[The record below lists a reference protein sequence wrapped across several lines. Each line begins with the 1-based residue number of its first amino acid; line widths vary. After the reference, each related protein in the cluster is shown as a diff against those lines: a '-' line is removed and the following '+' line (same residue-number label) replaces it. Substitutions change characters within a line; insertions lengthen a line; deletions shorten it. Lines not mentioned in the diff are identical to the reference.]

1 MELKKELNQNLVK
14 PYKHRKKILDLKILE
29 KAYHIRKS
37 YLLVLIAVIVIF
49 ILNRRYFLFG
59 LLTVFSFIFSFYH
72 SKYNRTPMDF
82 KLALFLGLYITRYYG
97 ILFTF
102 VFFVITDIIPSLLG
116 GESVQGSD
124 LFFMAWYFIVNTMV
138 FVFPAVPLYILG
150 PILVVVEAFGS
161 FFINSWFGIPGLV
174 SFLVSFLT
182 ILVRIIYFLT
192 LGRIL
197 DLLFSSIL

>member
-1 MELKKELNQNLVK
+1 MELKKELNHNLVK
-14 PYKHRKKILDLKILE
+14 PYQHRKKLLDLKILE
-29 KAYHIRKS
+29 KVYHIRKS
-37 YLLVLIAVIVIF
+37 YLLILIAVIIIF

-97 ILFTF
+97 ILFTL
-102 VFFVITDIIPSLLG
+102 VFFVITDIIPALLG

-124 LFFMAWYFIVNTMV
+124 LFFMAWYFIVNSMV

-192 LGRIL
+192 LGSIL
-197 DLLFSSIL
+197 DILFSSIL